1 MHKYSQKLRTMR
13 HYDQIAKGYN
23 KQYYVEQETKIKVA
37 LMELTR
43 KKEEIILDVG
53 CGTGLL
59 FPHLATK
66 IKLVI
71 GVDVSSSI
79 IHQAKKRA
87 KEFENTALVIGDG
100 DHLPFPNETF
110 DAVLAITLLQNMSKP
125 NQTLN
130 EIKRVNK
137 QTSRIVISG
146 LKKTFS
152 QKKFKQL
159 LKKADLKII
168 VFISDEKLKDYIA
181 VCTKTQRKP

>member
-1 MHKYSQKLRTMR
+1 MHKYSQKRRTME
-13 HYDQIAKGYN
+13 HYDQIARVYDM
-23 KQYYVEQETKIKVA
+23 QYYVEQEAKIKAA
-37 LMELTR
+37 LMDLTL

-79 IHQAKKRA
+79 VNQAKKRA
-87 KEFENTALVIGDG
+87 KEYGNTALVISDA
-100 DHLPFPNETF
+100 DHLPFLNETF

-125 NQTLN
+125 DQTLN
-130 EIKRVNK
+130 EIKRVTK

-152 QKKFKQL
+152 QKRFKQL
-159 LKKADLKII
+159 LKKEDLTLI
-168 VFISDEKLKDYIA
+168 VFRSDENLKDYIA
-181 VCTKTQRKP
+181 ICAKTQRKP